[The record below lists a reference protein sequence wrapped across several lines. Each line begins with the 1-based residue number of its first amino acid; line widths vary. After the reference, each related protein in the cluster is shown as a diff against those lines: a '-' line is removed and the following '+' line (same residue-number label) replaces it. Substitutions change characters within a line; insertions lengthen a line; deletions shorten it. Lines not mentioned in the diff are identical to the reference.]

1 MFITVLKNSDE
12 NSCQRRQEGLFL
24 SCLSAD
30 SVFLKVLKRKNQAI
44 SSCKLRQNAWYNS
57 FKSAGER

>member
-12 NSCQRRQEGLFL
+12 NSCQRRQKGLFL

-44 SSCKLRQNAWYNS
+44 SSCKLRKNAWYNS
-57 FKSAGER
+57 